1 MNTKKA
7 YGIFATILVISGS
20 MLLFS
25 CSVEDSPVIDP
36 PAPLTPEQQLA
47 ERLVT
52 DDAAWTD
59 FDNADIHKQ
68 LRAWDF
74 NSDGTMEYMVFGSAE
89 TSGDYSLACMKGT
102 WKVVSDIPDRWGLSD
117 KTLMGVEVKMRL
129 THTGHVAERLVTFS
143 NDDLPVIKDTLLV
156 HIENDNVKLLWMSDV
171 DNLFASNPQSHMFQ
185 GWLSDLW
192 DTVKDAVTYAYEKA
206 KDVVEEIANEIDKDI
221 EAIKSFVEQ
230 IPSTVQ
236 AVLPYVLQQI
246 KEKGLDALNVVMAT
260 LSDVMDCFIPLD
272 LTHMDIDPDLS
283 DWMAKVADDRKIRD
297 LSIPGTH
304 DSFTFTL
311 NPLVGTVTGKTQFYD
326 ISTQWA
332 AGVRCFDF
340 RLDRMSLAD
349 KAVAYANSGGELGLF
364 HGPIFLRTVFRN
376 ALEEISDLLK
386 KHPKE
391 TCIIV
396 LKFEG
401 DGSYPEDIAQEA
413 EMVNRVTNPTP
424 DMTLGD
430 CRGKI
435 IFIMRYDC
443 DKQFKVGIRA
453 DDWPGKNDL
462 SKLTFDNDGN
472 VTAPFM
478 VQDHYCPDDGEKDID
493 YIQNKG
499 DLFID
504 NLKDAANP
512 KQPGTWHV
520 NQLSGYVGV
529 INYALVAHAL
539 IPNMASYLETVQRGH
554 PCGIIVMDLCA
565 FKGLYDVTASYVD
578 CSTLPGIIVN
588 NNYTY

>member
-1 MNTKKA
+1 MNIKKA
-7 YGIFATILVISGS
+7 YGIIAAILVISVS
-20 MLLFS
+20 VLLFS
-25 CSVEDSPVIDP
+25 CSVNDSPASEE
-36 PAPLTPEQQLA
+36 PASLTPEQQLA
-47 ERLVT
+47 ELLIK
-52 DDAAWTD
+52 DDAVWTD
-59 FDNADIHKQ
+59 FDNYDIHKH
-68 LRAWDF
+68 LRVWNF
-74 NSDGTMEYMVFGSAE
+74 NSDGTMEYMMFGSAE
-89 TSGDYSLACMKGT
+89 TNGDYSLACLNGT
-102 WKVVSDIPDRWGLSD
+102 WKVVSDIPDQWGFSGE
-117 KTLMGVEVKMRL
+117 KLMGVEVEMKL

-143 NDDLPVIKDTLLV
+143 NDDLPAIRDTLLV
-156 HIENDNVKLLWMSDV
+156 HVEGNHVKLLWMSDV
-171 DNLFASNPQSHMFQ
+171 DKLFDTTVHSPMLQS
-185 GWLSDLW
+185 WLSDLW
-192 DTVKDAVTYAYEKA
+192 DTVKDAATYVYDNA
-206 KDVVEEIANEIDKDI
+206 KDAISELADEVGKDI
-221 EAIKSFVEQ
+221 DAIKSFIEQ

-236 AVLPYVLQQI
+236 AVLPYVIEQL

-272 LTHMDIDPDLS
+272 LAHMDIDPDLS
-283 DWMAKVADDRKIRD
+283 DWMANVADGRKIRD

-326 ISTQWA
+326 IPTQWA

-340 RLDRMSLAD
+340 RLDRMSSAD
-349 KAVAYANSGGELGLF
+349 KAVAYANSGGDLGLF

-386 KHPKE
+386 KHPTE

-401 DGSYPEDIAQEA
+401 NSSYPEDIAQEA
-413 EMVNRVTNPTP
+413 EKVNRVTNPTP

-443 DKQFKVGIRA
+443 DKQYKVGIRA
-453 DDWPGKNDL
+453 NDWPGKNDTTT
-462 SKLTFDNDGN
+462 LTFDNDGN

-478 VQDHYCPDDGEKDID
+478 VQDHYCPDDLMEE
-493 YIQNKG
+493 YIKNKEN
-499 DLFID
+499 LIQD
-504 NLKDAANP
+504 NLRDAANP

-520 NQLSGYVGV
+520 NQISGYMGV
-529 INYALVAHAL
+529 VNYALVASSL
-539 IPNMASYLETVQRGH
+539 VPSTASYLDTVQRGH
-554 PCGIIVMDLCA
+554 PCGIIVMDLCS

-578 CSTLPGIIVN
+578 CSELPGIIVN

>member
-1 MNTKKA
+1 MIIKKA
-7 YGIFATILVISGS
+7 YVIIAAILVICGS

-25 CSVEDSPVIDP
+25 CSVNDMPSGED
-36 PAPLTPEQQLA
+36 PASQTPEQQLA
-47 ERLVT
+47 ELLVM
-52 DDAAWTD
+52 DDAVWTD
-59 FDNADIHKQ
+59 FDNFDIHKH
-68 LRAWDF
+68 LRVWNF
-74 NSDGTMEYMVFGSAE
+74 NSDGTMEYMMFGSAE
-89 TSGDYSLACMKGT
+89 TNGDYSIACLKGK
-102 WKVVSDIPDRWGLSD
+102 WKVVGNIPDRWGHGD
-117 KTLMGVEVKMRL
+117 EKLMGVEVVMGL
-129 THTGHVAERLVTFS
+129 THTGHLAERLVTFS
-143 NDDLPVIKDTLLV
+143 DNELPAIKDTLLV
-156 HIENDNVKLLWMSDV
+156 HVEDNQVKLLWMSDV
-171 DNLFASNPQSHMFQ
+171 DKLSATTVHSPMLQ

-192 DTVKDAVTYAYEKA
+192 DTVKEAATYVYDKTKE
-206 KDVVEEIANEIDKDI
+206 VISEIADDIKKDI
-221 EAIKSFVEQ
+221 DAIKSFVEQ

-236 AVLPYVLQQI
+236 AVLPYVIEQI

-260 LSDVMDCFIPLD
+260 LSDVMECFVPLD
-272 LTHMDIDPDLS
+272 LAHMDIDPDLS
-283 DWMAKVADDRKIRD
+283 DWMAKVGDDRKIRD
-297 LSIPGTH
+297 MSIPGTH
-304 DSFTFTL
+304 DSFIFTL

-326 ISTQWA
+326 IPTQWA

-340 RLDRMSLAD
+340 RLDRMSSAD
-349 KAVAYANSGGELGLF
+349 KAVAYGNSGGELGLF

-391 TCIIV
+391 TRIIV

-401 DGSYPEDIAQEA
+401 DGSYPEDTAQEA
-413 EMVNRVTNPTP
+413 EMVSRVTNPTP

-443 DKQFKVGIRA
+443 DKQYKVGIRA
-453 DDWPGKNDL
+453 NDWPSENDF
-462 SKLTFDNDGN
+462 SKLTFDIDGN

-478 VQDHYCPDDGEKDID
+478 VQDHYCPDDGEDD
-493 YIQNKG
+493 YINHKG
-499 DLFID
+499 DLIID

-512 KQPGTWHV
+512 QQPGTWHV

-539 IPNMASYLETVQRGH
+539 IPSISSYIDKDQRGH

-565 FKGLYDVTASYVD
+565 FKGLYDVSASYVD
-578 CSTLPGIIVN
+578 CSELPGIIVN